1 MSNVGKNLLIIEEAK
16 LGKAIEEIIYN
27 SASSDNT
34 LSLGSA
40 CNMHCIFCSHQ
51 FNPPGLEVYRQPFLS
66 LEEIDSLCDFLDPDR
81 KIIIGESATRVIEGE
96 PFLHPEIMTILH
108 RLRERFPQTLI
119 QITTNGSLLDENKI
133 EQLVELQPLELNFS
147 LNSASCLG
155 RQRLMG
161 DRCPER
167 ALKALEL
174 MGEKKIAFHGSIVAM
189 PQVVGWEDLGLT
201 IRKLADCGALTVR
214 IFLPGFS
221 KYRSPDWQF
230 GSELQRELL
239 VWLEKMRDKVAV
251 PLLFEPPFITDLNAV
266 VAGVLADS
274 PALRA
279 GIQRGDRIISVLE
292 EKPLCRTDAFNKIKK
307 LKNPGLKIVR
317 NGKKYN
323 KLIVKEANAASG
335 LVFDYDL
342 APWLLQEWRDKK
354 YAAVL
359 ICASSLAYS
368 LLKEAVRFLS
378 KEWEVIRTENAF
390 FGGSICCAGLLTV
403 ADYQAAIDEYLKQNA
418 PPEVIFLAARSF
430 DRWGRDLLGQSYLL
444 LEELYDIPVK
454 LA

>member
-1 MSNVGKNLLIIEEAK
+1 M
-16 LGKAIEEIIYN
+16 GKAIEEIIYN

-51 FNPPGLEVYRQPFLS
+51 FNPPEVEIYRQPFLS
-66 LEEIDSLCDFLDPDR
+66 LEEVDSLCDFLNPDR

-96 PFLHPEIMTILH
+96 PFLHPEIMTVLR
-108 RLRERFPQTLI
+108 RLRERFPQTML
-119 QITTNGSLLDENKI
+119 QITTNGSLLDENKV
-133 EQLVELQPLELNFS
+133 EQLCKLQPLELNFS

-155 RQRLMG
+155 RKRLMG
-161 DRCPER
+161 DCCPER

-174 MGEKKIAFHGSIVAM
+174 LREKQIAFHGSIVAM
-189 PQVVGWEDLGLT
+189 PQVVGWEDLSRT

-230 GSELQRELL
+230 DAEIQQKLL
-239 VWLEKMRDKVAV
+239 IWLDKMRERVEI
-251 PLLFEPPFITDLNAV
+251 PLLFEPPFITDLSAV
-266 VAGVLADS
+266 VAGVLTDS

-279 GIQRGDRIISVLE
+279 GIQRGDQIVSVLE
-292 EKPLCRTDAFNKIKK
+292 EKPLCRTDAFYKIKK
-307 LKNPGLKIVR
+307 LKNPGLKVVR

-323 KLIVKEANAASG
+323 KLIIKEANASSG

-342 APWLLQEWRDKK
+342 APVILQEWRDKK

-359 ICASSLAYS
+359 ICASSLAYD
-368 LLKEAVRFLS
+368 LLKEAVRFLG
-378 KEWEVIRTENAF
+378 KEWEVIKTENAF

-403 ADYQAAIDEYLKQNA
+403 ADYRAAIDEYLKQNSA
-418 PPEVIFLAARSF
+418 PEVIFLAARSF
-430 DRWGRDLLGQSYLL
+430 DRWGRDLLGQSYWL